1 MKRISYPILK
11 LFLILTIFNLVACNQ
26 EKISRSTQENTT
38 EINQNQTENRQEKL
52 NITVTIPPQ
61 KYFVEKIGG
70 ELVNVNVMIGP
81 GLEPHTYEPQPQQL
95 TSLAESSA
103 YVAIGVPFEEVWLN
117 KITTANPQIVMINS
131 GEGINKIPLVGHDH
145 DHNHENDNHNHEDE
159 HNEDIEHNESNYTS
173 ETSSPDPHIWL
184 SPKLAKIQA
193 ENIYQG
199 LVKINPENQQIYQEN
214 LTKFLTE
221 IDNIDQQIK
230 EKLAPINNRK
240 FFIYHPA
247 WGYFAQEYNLQQ
259 IPLEFE
265 GQEVTSQELSN
276 LIKQAKA
283 EKINTVF
290 AQPQFN
296 NKTMEIFAKEIG
308 AEIVLLD
315 DLAQNWSENMLSTA
329 DKLAK
334 AMTNNTN

>member
-1 MKRISYPILK
+1 MNKISQPLIK
-11 LFLILTIFNLVACNQ
+11 LLLIIAVFNLVACNQ
-26 EKISRSTQENTT
+26 EKGEISTRENNVKISQNQQEN
-38 EINQNQTENRQEKL
+38 QQEKL

-81 GLEPHTYEPQPQQL
+81 GLEPHTYEPLPQQL
-95 TSLAESSA
+95 SQLANSHA
-103 YVAIGVPFEEVWLN
+103 YIAIGVPFEEVWLD
-117 KITTANPQIVMINS
+117 KITTANPKIIMINA
-131 GEGINKIPLVGHDH
+131 GEGIEKIPLLGHNHAHDH
-145 DHNHENDNHNHEDE
+145 QEDNQENEE
-159 HNEDIEHNESNYTS
+159 HKSENESL
-173 ETSSPDPHIWL
+173 DPHIWL

-199 LVKINPENQQIYQEN
+199 LVKVNPENEQIYREN
-214 LTKFLTE
+214 LNKFLEE
-221 IDNIDQQIK
+221 IDKIEQQIK
-230 EKLAPINNRK
+230 EKLTPINNRK

-247 WGYFAQEYNLQQ
+247 WGYFAKEYNLEQ

-265 GQEVTSQELSN
+265 GQEVTSKELTN
-276 LIKQAKA
+276 LIKEAKA
-283 EKINTVF
+283 ENIKVVF

-296 NKTMEIFAKEIG
+296 SKTLEIFAREIG

-315 DLAQNWSENMLSTA
+315 DLAQNWSENMLATA

-334 AMTNNTN
+334 AMSN